1 LTSERMLVA
10 DQQGRVICERCCVA
24 DRALARLRGLLGR
37 RELPPGEGL
46 LLRPSPSV
54 HTWFMRFAI
63 DVVFL
68 DRDLRVLDARSA
80 VRPWRMVGRRGA
92 RAVLELAAGEAR
104 RRGLRPGDRLALV
117 PAGAAATGAGPRTPR

>member
-1 LTSERMLVA
+1 VPEFVKTIENDR
-10 DQQGRVICERCCVA
+10 GRVICERCTVA

-37 RELPPGEGL
+37 RDLPRGEGL

-68 DRDLRVLDARSA
+68 DGDLRVLDARSD
-80 VRPWRMVGRRGA
+80 VRPWRMAGRRGT
-92 RAVLELAAGEAR
+92 RAVLELAAGEVR
-104 RRGLRPGDRLALV
+104 RRGVRAGDRLTLL
-117 PAGAAATGAGPRTPR
+117 PATAGGAGGKGGR